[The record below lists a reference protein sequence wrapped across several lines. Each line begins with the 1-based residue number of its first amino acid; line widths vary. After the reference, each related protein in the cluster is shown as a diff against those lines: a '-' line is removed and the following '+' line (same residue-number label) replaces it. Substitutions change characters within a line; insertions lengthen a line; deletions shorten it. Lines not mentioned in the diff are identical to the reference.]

1 MVIFAVEVVVVVE
14 IVAGVVLVIVIGFT
28 LVDRVV
34 IVGLF
39 VIKE

>member
-1 MVIFAVEVVVVVE
+1 MIISAVEVVVVVE